1 MKMSNDN
8 KATWL
13 GIITSVVMATAV
25 LDWDTLDFTLPS
37 TYFKILVLALPAL
50 GGTVSTIKEKTN

>member
-1 MKMSNDN
+1 MSNDN